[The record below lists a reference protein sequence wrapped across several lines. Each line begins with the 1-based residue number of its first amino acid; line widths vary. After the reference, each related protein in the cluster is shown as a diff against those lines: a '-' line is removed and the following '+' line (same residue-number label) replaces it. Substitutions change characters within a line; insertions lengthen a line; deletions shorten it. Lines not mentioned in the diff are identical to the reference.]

1 VRLRAARALAV
12 ELNEAAWT
20 TVGVGESLTARQH
33 AELRSAAVLATEVA
47 LDVTT
52 RAFRF
57 AGGSALYDAS
67 VLQRCLR
74 DLNAGAQ
81 HFMVSDSA
89 YEGLGQLVL
98 GLPGEPMS

>member
-1 VRLRAARALAV
+1 
-12 ELNEAAWT
+12 
-20 TVGVGESLTARQH
+20 
-33 AELRSAAVLATEVA
+33 
-47 LDVTT
+47 
-52 RAFRF
+52 
-57 AGGSALYDAS
+57 
-67 VLQRCLR
+67 LQRCLR

>member
-1 VRLRAARALAV
+1 MTSPHAV
-12 ELNEAAWT
+12 DQLIP
-20 TVGVGESLTARQH
+20 H
-33 AELRSAAVLATEVA
+33 AHV
-47 LDVTT
+47 
-52 RAFRF
+52 
-57 AGGSALYDAS
+57 
-67 VLQRCLR
+67 QQWR

>member
-1 VRLRAARALAV
+1 M
-12 ELNEAAWT
+12 
-20 TVGVGESLTARQH
+20 H
-33 AELRSAAVLATEVA
+33 ATEVA
-47 LDVTT
+47 LDVVT
-52 RAFRF
+52 RAFRY

-89 YEGLGQLVL
+89 YEGLGQLLL
-98 GLPGEPMS
+98 GLPGEPMA